1 MCEFTKWKYSFYFH
15 GIFSNVPNTKI
26 DTNGKSDAIEV
37 PQRRPSSNLTELLQ
51 NANGSNPSSPLNSRQ
66 NSLFVRSQQS
76 SFECKTDE
84 EITNPDPKLIDQLF
98 SNGSQTHT
106 NGTKKEAME
115 VDTNKVNDES
125 KYEIS
130 ERSMMTISNFVYQDI

>member
-1 MCEFTKWKYSFYFH
+1 M
-15 GIFSNVPNTKI
+15 
-26 DTNGKSDAIEV
+26 
-37 PQRRPSSNLTELLQ
+37 
-51 NANGSNPSSPLNSRQ
+51 
-66 NSLFVRSQQS
+66 FVRSQQS

-115 VDTNKVNDES
+115 VDTNKINDES
-125 KYEIS
+125 KYGIS
-130 ERSMMTISNFVYQDI
+130 EKSMMTIATSIVLANLTEINFFLKNR

>member
-1 MCEFTKWKYSFYFH
+1 M
-15 GIFSNVPNTKI
+15 
-26 DTNGKSDAIEV
+26 

-106 NGTKKEAME
+106 NGTNKEAME
-115 VDTNKVNDES
+115 VDTKKVDDES
-125 KYEIS
+125 KYKIS
-130 ERSMMTISNFVYQDI
+130 EWIIMTVATTKFVYLDI